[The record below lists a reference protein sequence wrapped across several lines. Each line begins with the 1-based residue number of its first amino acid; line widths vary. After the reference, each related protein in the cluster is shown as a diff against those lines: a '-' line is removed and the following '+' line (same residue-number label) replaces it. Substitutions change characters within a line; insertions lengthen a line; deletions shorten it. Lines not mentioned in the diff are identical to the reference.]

1 MYAEFYRLGQ
11 AHGIAAVVLNEKLT
25 KEGWTPKQLEGVMNL
40 LDTHRTL
47 MAQAYVSLLEQE
59 KQEPSAPPPT
69 GASA

>member
-11 AHGIAAVVLNEKLT
+11 AHGIAAVVLSDKL
-25 KEGWTPKQLEGVMNL
+25 KQEGWTPQQIEGVMNL
-40 LDTHRTL
+40 LSNHRTL